1 MLNIKDTLMPI
12 LAALWQGRR
21 LAMIV
26 TWITCLLGW
35 LAVAMLPNV
44 YTSTARLFVDTD
56 TLLRPLMQ
64 DLAVTPDFDRQVEIM
79 RDTLFAV
86 PNVEELIE
94 RAEIGGDDVEDP
106 LKRLELIENITD
118 KLYLSVLGR
127 NLFEIGY
134 HHPDPEVAHR
144 VVTIMLDIFVQ
155 QQIGHSQRDVEIAG
169 AFIDDQIAAYDDKL
183 RAAELRVA
191 EFQREHAEELG
202 VATRSVRDFNQAE
215 ADTRRLRSELE
226 SARWRKGQLQTRLD
240 STPRTVPRGQS
251 NPALPSPAQQQLRD
265 LSNELTRKQ
274 LLYTEQHPD
283 IVALRQLIAQATEQV
298 RAESEGGLRVDNPLR
313 RDLSEQLQAVEIS
326 ITDLERRLRV
336 AENESQAL
344 SEKIRQAPQVEADL
358 KRLNRDYDVL
368 LGQYEQL
375 SKRRESAQ
383 LAREL
388 DEGKKRIEFRT
399 VEAPSKPLKPSGPPH
414 GLFMLG
420 VLVIGIGAGA
430 GLVIARFLISDT
442 VLTTVQLQEAFPSL
456 PVLGGVSEL
465 PNYEAGGL
473 ERPSG
478 LATSAA
484 CLLGVFVVF
493 FYLYQLSA
501 DKPELAEFAF
511 GVAEDV
517 ISKNAKAEP

>member
-1 MLNIKDTLMPI
+1 MLNIKDTVMPI
-12 LAALWQGRR
+12 LSALWQGRR

-35 LAVAMLPNV
+35 LTVALLPNV

-94 RAEIGGDDVEDP
+94 RAEIGGDIEDP
-106 LKRLELIENITD
+106 LKRLELIEDITD

-134 HHPDPEVAHR
+134 HHADPEVAHR

-155 QQIGHSQRDVEIAG
+155 QQIGHSQRDVEVAG
-169 AFIDDQIAAYDDKL
+169 AFIDEQIASYDLKL

-202 VATRSVRDFNQAE
+202 VAARSVRDFDQAE
-215 ADTRRLRSELE
+215 TDTRRLRSELE
-226 SARWRKGQLQTRLD
+226 SARWRKDQLQTRLD

-298 RAESEGGLRVDNPLR
+298 RAESEGGLRVNNPLR
-313 RDLSEQLQAVEIS
+313 QDLTEQYQAVEIS

-375 SKRRESAQ
+375 TKRRESAQ

-399 VEAPSKPLKPSGPPH
+399 VEEPSKPLKPSGPPH

-420 VLVIGIGAGA
+420 VLIIGVGAGA
-430 GLVIARFLISDT
+430 GLVIFRFLISDT
-442 VLTTVQLQEAFPSL
+442 VLTTVQLQDAFPSL
-456 PVLGGVSEL
+456 TVLGGVSEL
-465 PNYEAGGL
+465 PNNQAGGL
-473 ERPSG
+473 EHPSG

-484 CLLGVFVVF
+484 CLVGVFVVF
-493 FYLYQLSA
+493 FYLYQLA
-501 DKPELAEFAF
+501 PNKPELAEFAY
-511 GVAEDV
+511 GMAEDV